1 MQYFDFHAH
10 AFADSIAE
18 RALSG
23 LEHTSGI
30 TPATDG
36 TVSGLRK
43 KMKENGIDRALVLP
57 VATKPTQQ
65 TTINNWAA
73 DIMGDGLY
81 CCGSVHPDAEDAVQE
96 VERIKSLGLYGVKFH
111 SEYQPFCPDDEK
123 MFPVYEKIAEL
134 GLIAVFHGGWD
145 PFADGEIRATPQ
157 RFAHLA
163 QLFPQLKISAAH
175 LGGLT
180 MWDDVEEHLAG
191 RFDNVW
197 LDVGVISRYITP
209 GQLLRI
215 IRKQGADKV
224 LFGSD
229 CPWDEPANEIALI
242 ENLPLADTEKEMIFF
257 RNAENLL
264 GLK

>member
-1 MQYFDFHAH
+1 
-10 AFADSIAE
+10 
-18 RALSG
+18 
-23 LEHTSGI
+23 
-30 TPATDG
+30 
-36 TVSGLRK
+36 
-43 KMKENGIDRALVLP
+43 
-57 VATKPTQQ
+57 
-65 TTINNWAA
+65 
-73 DIMGDGLY
+73 
-81 CCGSVHPDAEDAVQE
+81 
-96 VERIKSLGLYGVKFH
+96 
-111 SEYQPFCPDDEK
+111 
-123 MFPVYEKIAEL
+123 
-134 GLIAVFHGGWD
+134 
-145 PFADGEIRATPQ
+145 
-157 RFAHLA
+157 
-163 QLFPQLKISAAH
+163 
-175 LGGLT
+175 

-242 ENLPLADTEKEMIFF
+242 ENLPLTDTEKEMIFF

>member
-96 VERIKSLGLYGVKFH
+96 VERIK
-111 SEYQPFCPDDEK
+111 
-123 MFPVYEKIAEL
+123 A
-134 GLIAVFHGGWD
+134 
-145 PFADGEIRATPQ
+145 
-157 RFAHLA
+157 
-163 QLFPQLKISAAH
+163 
-175 LGGLT
+175 
-180 MWDDVEEHLAG
+180 
-191 RFDNVW
+191 
-197 LDVGVISRYITP
+197 
-209 GQLLRI
+209 LR
-215 IRKQGADKV
+215 R
-224 LFGSD
+224 
-229 CPWDEPANEIALI
+229 
-242 ENLPLADTEKEMIFF
+242 
-257 RNAENLL
+257 
-264 GLK
+264 